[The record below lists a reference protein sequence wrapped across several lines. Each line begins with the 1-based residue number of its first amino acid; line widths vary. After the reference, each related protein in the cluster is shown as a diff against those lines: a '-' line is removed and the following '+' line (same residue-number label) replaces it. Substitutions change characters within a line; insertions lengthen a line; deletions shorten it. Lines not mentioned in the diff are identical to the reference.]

1 MVEEEVEELD
11 KILVVYLKLEQVVVE
26 QDQTMPQLEELEQ
39 LIQEAEV
46 EVEDIEYQVHLQV
59 ELEEQEVQVLLLL
72 EPEVEYHQLRQEL
85 IHYQHCQRQQVVV
98 KWLLSLFLVL

>member
-46 EVEDIEYQVHLQV
+46 EVEDIEYQVHHKV
-59 ELEEQEVQVLLLL
+59 VMEEQAD
-72 EPEVEYHQLRQEL
+72 
-85 IHYQHCQRQQVVV
+85 
-98 KWLLSLFLVL
+98 LV